1 MKKLKALTIFI
12 FGFGALL
19 FLLGGLML
27 LSLERNLQ
35 TWELLQHAGSEGA
48 QVLTVSELRVG
59 IVTHSVW
66 YLFLGLLTMVCGA
79 GLFLLKE
86 WARKLW
92 LGVLVLFAIATLY
105 WFLGDVYQG
114 RMLDLD
120 NLIGYPI
127 LAMLIIGM
135 WVYFTRKKTR
145 TCFSAAPVKKAKV
158 DSYLSERLHS
168 ELS

>member
-1 MKKLKALTIFI
+1 MKKLKALAIFI
-12 FGFGALL
+12 FGFGVLL

-35 TWELLQHAGSEGA
+35 TWEMLQLAGSEGA
-48 QVLTVSELRVG
+48 QVLTVAELRAG

-66 YLFLGLLTMVCGA
+66 YLFLGLLTMVSGV

-92 LGVLVLFAIATLY
+92 LGVLVLFAVASLY

-127 LAMLIIGM
+127 LAVLIIGM
-135 WVYFTRKKTR
+135 WLYFTRPKSRKNKPQITR
-145 TCFSAAPVKKAKV
+145 I
-158 DSYLSERLHS
+158 
-168 ELS
+168 

>member
-1 MKKLKALTIFI
+1 LKKLKALAIFI
-12 FGFGALL
+12 FGFGVLL

-35 TWELLQHAGSEGA
+35 TWEMLQLAGSEGA
-48 QVLTVSELRVG
+48 QVLTVAELRAG

-66 YLFLGLLTMVCGA
+66 YLFLGLLTMVSGV

-92 LGVLVLFAIATLY
+92 LGVLVLFAVATLY

-120 NLIGYPI
+120 NLIGYPL
-127 LAMLIIGM
+127 LAVLIIGM
-135 WVYFTRKKTR
+135 WLYFTRQKSRKNKPQITR
-145 TCFSAAPVKKAKV
+145 I
-158 DSYLSERLHS
+158 
-168 ELS
+168 

>member
-1 MKKLKALTIFI
+1 MKKLKALAIFI
-12 FGFGALL
+12 FGFGVLL

-35 TWELLQHAGSEGA
+35 TWEMLQLAGSEGA
-48 QVLTVSELRVG
+48 QVLTVAELRAG

-66 YLFLGLLTMVCGA
+66 YLFLGLLTMVSGV

-92 LGVLVLFAIATLY
+92 LGVLVLFAVATLY

-120 NLIGYPI
+120 NLIGYPL
-127 LAMLIIGM
+127 LAVLIIGM
-135 WVYFTRKKTR
+135 WLYFTRQKSRKNKPQITR
-145 TCFSAAPVKKAKV
+145 I
-158 DSYLSERLHS
+158 
-168 ELS
+168 